1 MSDDPKQ
8 GFGEQLESWKAR
20 QASGDETAK
29 ELFRQISHIAVY
41 LSYDLIDKLQFWE
54 KETLKLPEEEID
66 KRIPHMS
73 KFLEELKTAYETFSD
88 VDI

>member
-1 MSDDPKQ
+1 MSDENNE
-8 GFGEQLESWKAR
+8 GLEEKLDSLKES

-41 LSYDLIDKLQFWE
+41 LSYDLIDKLQYWE
-54 KETLKLPEEEID
+54 KETLQLPDDEID

-73 KFLEELKTAYETFSD
+73 KFLDELKTAYETFTD
-88 VDI
+88 VDL

>member
-1 MSDDPKQ
+1 MSDETNE
-8 GFGEQLESWKAR
+8 GFGEQFEGWKER

-54 KETLKLPEEEID
+54 KETLQLPDDEID

-88 VDI
+88 VDL